1 MRYVHGLYPIGGISM
16 EDGRTLV
23 LFYKEPG
30 PTKDLQEAIERVEES
45 QFALLMP
52 CTAERGDFEQ
62 KINTVQMELD
72 ETYLSQTILEF
83 GDEFVIIC

>member
-1 MRYVHGLYPIGGISM
+1 M
-16 EDGRTLV
+16 EDNRTLI

-30 PTKDLQEAIERVEES
+30 PTRDLHEAVEVVEES

-52 CTAERGDFEQ
+52 STADRGDFEQ

-72 ETYLSQTILEF
+72 ETYLSQTILSF
-83 GDEFVIIC
+83 GSEFVILCHNVGDQ